1 MPFRVKAPSRWIEGN
16 SPVVLERGGWENE
29 VMESLHPLFKGR
41 ARLAAEILVLV
52 ALVEAVIMGFLP
64 QIAGEMPAWMQGLVD
79 VLFLSAALAP
89 WVYWRLGRF
98 ESTLQAR
105 SIPTEVKRAYFLPLF
120 IGILGVTLSSG
131 IGWMVH
137 QDAQEDRQQALDT
150 RAEQMRWQ
158 IQAQLD
164 RPAYGLSGLA
174 STIRT
179 QPDLSRDEFRQWIL
193 NRDLDKEFP
202 GLRGFGR
209 IERILRR
216 DSMSTVLRV
225 RKAGVSVFGIRSLHG
240 GDTLNPIVQIE
251 PLERNLSALGFDLA
265 SEERRRATVRKALAT
280 RKMQMT
286 PPIILVQ
293 DRLKRQGALL
303 LYALDSAN
311 LVYAPLVFDEL
322 FDAVDTSILN
332 GAQVSFVDLEH
343 VEEPLWVKG
352 GSDSMRA
359 DLEYRDTLGY
369 FGRRF
374 ELRYKV
380 RASSLWLDDLG
391 LPLGATGLLLSAVL
405 VLMSASLARARER
418 LERQNRIVL
427 GDLEHS
433 EEQVRAALCEAQT
446 FRGILEEASII
457 SFTDRAGTIL
467 SVNDAFCAISGYSR
481 EELVGTNHRIVNSG
495 KQSKEFWAG
504 MWNTVSQGML
514 WRDMVCN
521 RRKDGTLYWVDSI
534 VSPFRDARGN
544 VERYLSVRFDVTSRV
559 LADQEIRETKEILE
573 SVLDSAL
580 NVGIVATDPNGRVT
594 VFSKGA
600 QELLGYDPEEVE
612 FLETPM
618 LWHDAQEVEARRME
632 LSEAAGCELTPFE
645 AFVWLSSLSLIETRT
660 WSFRHLDGRV
670 FQGRLSVS
678 AIRTLN
684 GGIRGYLGIIED
696 ISQELE
702 DKRSLELAKDAAEEA
717 TRSKSRFLASMS
729 HELRTPMNGIIGVT
743 DILLDSRLSPEQR
756 NHAQIVRSSAVQL
769 LTLLNDILDSSKIEA
784 GKLDLEAVD
793 FHLPRMLH
801 ELRSLLGV
809 KAQEKGI
816 GLEVR
821 SAPVVPVG
829 LNGDP
834 VRLRQ
839 ILLNL
844 VGNALKFTDS
854 GAVTVKVG
862 GRSEGEDA
870 WRLRVE
876 VQDTGIGMSPQQ
888 LGKLF
893 GEYAQAE
900 TGTARRFG
908 GTGLGLAISRRL
920 VELMGGTIG
929 VESVE
934 GEGSTFW
941 FEVTLGVVSFSELR
955 EVVDPPLGQELR
967 RFDGAR
973 VLVADDNAVNLMV
986 VQALLRKLG
995 IDPDMVPNGEDAL
1008 DRLKDADY
1016 DLVLMDMHMDG
1027 LDGPAATRRLRAG
1040 APLRRNSMI
1049 PVVALTAAATSDE
1062 KEICREAGMN
1072 DHLSKPLMIEDLARV
1087 LGKHLPE
1094 A

>member
-1 MPFRVKAPSRWIEGN
+1 MA
-16 SPVVLERGGWENE
+16 WENKA
-29 VMESLHPLFKGR
+29 MEFLNAVVRGR
-41 ARLAAEILVLV
+41 ARLVIEILGLV
-52 ALVEAVIMGFLP
+52 ALVEGAIMGLLP
-64 QIAGEMPAWMQGLVD
+64 QFADELPVWMQGFVD
-79 VLFLSAALAP
+79 VLLLSAAIGP

-98 ESTLQAR
+98 ESAVQAGSVR
-105 SIPTEVKRAYFLPLF
+105 VEGKRAYLLPLL
-120 IGILGVTLSSG
+120 IGMLGLILSGGV
-131 IGWMVH
+131 GWMVH
-137 QDAQEDRQQALDT
+137 HDAQEDRQQALES
-150 RAEQMRWQ
+150 RAEQVRWQ
-158 IQAQLD
+158 IQAQMD
-164 RPAYGLSGLA
+164 RPTYGLRGLA
-174 STIRT
+174 ATIRAN
-179 QPDLSRDEFRQWIL
+179 PSLSRDEFRKWIL

-209 IERILRR
+209 IERIQRR
-216 DSMSTVLRV
+216 DSLTTVQRV
-225 RKAGVSVFGIRSLHG
+225 RKAGAPVFGIRSLHG

-280 RKMQMT
+280 GKMQLT

-303 LYALDSAN
+303 LYALDSAS
-311 LVYAPLVFDEL
+311 LIYSPLVFDEL
-322 FDAVDTSILN
+322 FEAVDTALLN
-332 GAQVSFVDLEH
+332 GAQVSLVDLEH
-343 VEEPLWVKG
+343 IGEPLWVKG
-352 GSDSMRA
+352 QADTIRA
-359 DLEYRDTLGY
+359 GFEHRDTLEY

-374 ELRYKV
+374 ELWYNV
-380 RASSLWLDDLG
+380 PASRLWLEDLG
-391 LPLGATGLLLSAVL
+391 LPLGTAGLLLSMVL

-418 LERQNRIVL
+418 LERQNRIIL
-427 GDLEHS
+427 GDLES
-433 EEQVRAALCEAQT
+433 TEQQMRTALRDAQT
-446 FRGILEEASII
+446 FRGVLEEASII

-481 EELVGTNHRIVNSG
+481 EELVGKNHRIVNSG
-495 KQSKEFWAG
+495 RHGREFWAG
-504 MWNTVSQGML
+504 VWDRISQGHV
-514 WRDMVCN
+514 RREVICN
-521 RRKDGTLYWVDSI
+521 RRKDGALYWVDSI
-534 VSPFRDARGN
+534 FAPFRDAQGN
-544 VERYLSVRFDVTSRV
+544 VDRYLSVRFDVTSRV

-618 LWHDAQEVEARRME
+618 LWHDAEEVEVRRVE
-632 LSEAAGCELTPFE
+632 LSEAAGRELTPFD
-645 AFVWLSSLSLIETRT
+645 AFVRLPSLGLIETRT
-660 WSFRHLDGRV
+660 WSFRRLDGHV
-670 FQGRLSVS
+670 FQGRLSAS
-678 AIRTLN
+678 AIRTLS

-696 ISQELE
+696 ISQELS
-702 DKRSLELAKDAAEEA
+702 DKRELEHSKELAEEA
-717 TRSKSRFLASMS
+717 TLAKSRFLASMS

-743 DILLDSRLSPEQR
+743 DILLDSRLTPEQR
-756 NHAQIVRSSAVQL
+756 SHAQIVRSSAVQL

-793 FHLPRMLH
+793 FNLPRMLH

-900 TGTARRFG
+900 VGTARRFG

-929 VESVE
+929 VDSVE

-941 FEVTLGVVSFSELR
+941 FEVTLGVISLSELP
-955 EVVDPPLGQELR
+955 EDANPPPGQGLR
-967 RFDGAR
+967 RFEGAR

-986 VQALLRKLG
+986 AQALLRKLG
-995 IDPDMVPNGEDAL
+995 IEPVMVPDGEAAL
-1008 DRLKDADY
+1008 ERLKEVDF
-1016 DLVLMDMHMDG
+1016 DLVLMDMQMEG

-1062 KEICREAGMN
+1062 KEVCREAGMN

-1087 LGKHLPE
+1087 LGRHLPE
-1094 A
+1094 